1 MLYIKFRRNGFGPY
15 VIKFENHNE
24 AAEWLKVNEV
34 ELEAIDYIG

>member
-1 MLYIKFRRNGFGPY
+1 MLYIKFRRNGFGTY